1 MNVPLFIAKRYLRS
15 KSSQNAVNIINAI
28 TFAVIVIGSAALF
41 IVLSGFSGLKNFSLS
56 FSNTFDPHLKAIPAS
71 GKVFT
76 LSEDQAR
83 ALTTL
88 PGIISYSKELEE
100 RVYLTH
106 DQKSMIAYIKGV
118 DGNYTQTTA
127 IDSAVFLGQFD
138 LSLEQT
144 VAGIG
149 IASLLNLS
157 LNDFRS
163 PLAVL
168 APKPGNK
175 GSPTQRFSEQPYNQL
190 YVVMSGIYQV
200 EEELDKK
207 YIFTEL
213 PVVQALLER
222 DSTQISGLNFKLDP
236 AFKEESV
243 RREISALLGDAVLL
257 KNRRELNQTLYRMLN
272 TENLATYLIFTLV
285 LIIALFNVVG
295 AIIMM
300 ILDKKDHLKTLFAL
314 GLTHLELRR
323 VYFLQGVLLTSLG
336 GLIGVFLGV
345 LLIGSQLLFGWLLI
359 TPSLAYPVALTWE
372 NFGIVLLTIILL
384 GILASK
390 IASSRIRPKILW
402 KSAN

>member
-1 MNVPLFIAKRYLRS
+1 VNVPLYIAKRYLRS
-15 KSSQNAVNIINAI
+15 KSSQNAVNIINAV
-28 TFAVIVIGSAALF
+28 TFGVIVIGSAALF

-56 FSNTFDPHLKAIPAS
+56 FSNTFDPDLKAIPAT
-71 GKVFT
+71 GKVFS
-76 LSEDQAR
+76 LSEEQEIG
-83 ALTTL
+83 LNNL
-88 PGIISYSKELEE
+88 PGVVSYSKELEE

-118 DGNYTQTTA
+118 DSNYTRTTA
-127 IDSAVFLGQFD
+127 MDSAVFLGQFD
-138 LSLEQT
+138 LSMQQT

-175 GSPTQRFSEQPYNQL
+175 GGMPQGFSEQPYNQL
-190 YVVMSGIYQV
+190 NVVMSGIYQV
-200 EEELDKK
+200 EEALDKK
-207 YIFTEL
+207 YVFTEL
-213 PVVQALLER
+213 PVVQSLLER
-222 DSTQISGLNFKLDP
+222 DSTQISGINFKLNP
-236 AFKEESV
+236 TIKEISV
-243 RREISALLGDAVLL
+243 RREIESLLGDTVLL

-300 ILDKKDHLKTLFAL
+300 ILDKKDHLKTLYAL
-314 GLTHLELRR
+314 GLNHLELRR
-323 VYFLQGVLLTSLG
+323 IYFLQGVLLTSFG
-336 GLIGVFLGV
+336 GLIGVLLGV
-345 LLIGSQLLFGWLLI
+345 ILIGSQLLFGWLLI

-372 NFGIVLLTIILL
+372 NFGIVLFTIVIL
-384 GILASK
+384 GVLASK
-390 IASSRIRPKILW
+390 IASSRIRPSILW
-402 KSAN
+402 K

>member
-1 MNVPLFIAKRYLRS
+1 VNVSLYIAKRYLRS
-15 KSSQNAVNIINAI
+15 KSSQNAVNIINAV
-28 TFAVIVIGSAALF
+28 TFAVVVIGSAALF

-56 FSNTFDPHLKAIPAS
+56 FSNTFDPELKAVPAN
-71 GKVFT
+71 GKVFS
-76 LSEDQAR
+76 LSGEQER
-83 ALTTL
+83 ELKNL
-88 PGIISYSKELEE
+88 SGIASYSKELEE

-118 DGNYTQTTA
+118 DSNYTRTTA
-127 IDSAVFLGQFD
+127 MDSAVFLGQFD
-138 LSLEQT
+138 LSLQQT

-175 GSPTQRFSEQPYNQL
+175 GGLSQGFSEQPYNQSNF
-190 YVVMSGIYQV
+190 VMSGIYQV
-200 EEELDKK
+200 EEALDKK

-222 DSTQISGLNFKLDP
+222 DSTEISGLNFKLDP
-236 AFKEESV
+236 SYKEAHLRADIE
-243 RREISALLGDAVLL
+243 ALLGDKVLL

-300 ILDKKDHLKTLFAL
+300 ILDKKDQLKTLYAL
-314 GLTHLELRR
+314 GLNHLQLRR
-323 VYFLQGVLLTSLG
+323 IYFLQGVLLTSFG
-336 GLIGVFLGV
+336 GLIGVLIGV
-345 LLIGSQLLFGWLLI
+345 ILVGSQLLFGWLLI
-359 TPSLAYPVALTWE
+359 TPSLAYPVALTWG
-372 NFGIVLLTIILL
+372 NFGVVLFTIVFL
-384 GILASK
+384 GVLASK
-390 IASSRIRPKILW
+390 IASSRIRPSILW
-402 KSAN
+402 K

>member
-1 MNVPLFIAKRYLRS
+1 MNVPLYIAKRYLRS
-15 KSSQNAVNIINAI
+15 KSSQNAVNIINAV
-28 TFAVIVIGSAALF
+28 TFGVIVIGSAALF

-56 FSNTFDPHLKAIPAS
+56 FSNTFDPDLKAIPAT
-71 GKVFT
+71 GKVFS
-76 LSEDQAR
+76 LSEEQEIG
-83 ALTTL
+83 LNNL
-88 PGIISYSKELEE
+88 PGVVSYSKELEE

-118 DGNYTQTTA
+118 DSNYTRTTA

-138 LSLEQT
+138 LSLQQT

-175 GSPTQRFSEQPYNQL
+175 GGMPQGFSEQPYNQL
-190 YVVMSGIYQV
+190 NVVMSGIYQV
-200 EEELDKK
+200 EEALDKK
-207 YIFTEL
+207 YVFTEL

-222 DSTQISGLNFKLDP
+222 DGTQISGINFKLNP
-236 AFKEESV
+236 SFKEISV
-243 RREISALLGDAVLL
+243 RREIESLLGDTVLL

-300 ILDKKDHLKTLFAL
+300 ILDKKDHLKTLYAL
-314 GLTHLELRR
+314 GLNHLELRR
-323 VYFLQGVLLTSLG
+323 IYFLQGVLLTSFG
-336 GLIGVFLGV
+336 GLIGVLLGV
-345 LLIGSQLLFGWLLI
+345 ILIGSQLLFGWLLI

-372 NFGIVLLTIILL
+372 NFGIVLFTIVIL
-384 GILASK
+384 GVLASK
-390 IASSRIRPKILW
+390 IASSRIRPSILW
-402 KSAN
+402 K